1 MNPRTVHTSCF
12 PNSEEQRK
20 DGAWGGRQEPWEETS
35 GDEENAVGL
44 EQIEWGLE

>member
-20 DGAWGGRQEPWEETS
+20 DGAWGSQEPWEETS
-35 GDEENAVGL
+35 GAEENAIGL
-44 EQIEWGLE
+44 EQIERGLE